1 MSHNLSSAEEENNV
15 DEEKE
20 ISVIEGHQNLVK
32 EPLLAVGDLNQ
43 DEEVWILN
51 VPVHVS
57 WSFIKAYLKCSW

>member
-43 DEEVWILN
+43 DEDVWILN

-57 WSFIKAYLKCSW
+57 